1 MKQHLAVIGL
11 AFLWL
16 LPGGHPQQT
25 AEDACSLHILVPGL
39 KGDAGEKGDK
49 GAPGR
54 PGRVGPTGEKGDMGD
69 KGQKGSV
76 GRHGK
81 IGPIGSKGEKGDSG
95 DMGPP
100 GPNGEPGIP
109 CECSQLRKAIGEV
122 DNQVTQLTAELKFI
136 KNAVAGVRETDS
148 KIYLLVKEEKRPA
161 WPASSSASTTWSGRA
176 RSCTRTA
183 RPCRPSTS
191 GAAASPTTP
200 TTRRTAWR
208 WWPRAAGTTWPA
220 TSPCTSCA
228 SSTRSTCDP
237 GGRSPSA
244 PAPGRP
250 CPPRPCPLRGRLPPS
265 AAFLGRG
272 QRGAWEGRPRGR
284 LGTWWPKK
292 PRVSPALLPPAPW
305 GVVTQNRSAFVQ
317 TIK

>member
-100 GPNGEPGIP
+100 GPNGEPDTVTRLLQLIP
-109 CECSQLRKAIGEV
+109 VFSERHNEKKRKKRKGKKITPGMRTPRTCSL
-122 DNQVTQLTAELKFI
+122 
-136 KNAVAGVRETDS
+136 
-148 KIYLLVKEEKRPA
+148 
-161 WPASSSASTTWSGRA
+161 
-176 RSCTRTA
+176 
-183 RPCRPSTS
+183 
-191 GAAASPTTP
+191 
-200 TTRRTAWR
+200 
-208 WWPRAAGTTWPA
+208 
-220 TSPCTSCA
+220 TSPPVCPMKGQPWSSRRA
-228 SSTRSTCDP
+228 SHP
-237 GGRSPSA
+237 WWASA
-244 PAPGRP
+244 PAGP
-250 CPPRPCPLRGRLPPS
+250 
-265 AAFLGRG
+265 
-272 QRGAWEGRPRGR
+272 
-284 LGTWWPKK
+284 
-292 PRVSPALLPPAPW
+292 LPPAPLPTTW
-305 GVVTQNRSAFVQ
+305 REEPAGLVLLCLTRFPAVMPSAHPCCH
-317 TIK
+317 K